1 MKIFN
6 IVIIISTLCCN
17 IYAYNNK
24 NEASYTIYKGL
35 IQSEIQYYERIDVER
50 NISNDLIEL
59 SKKINASII
68 EGDNTLLISLTEKS
82 NKIVIWNEYNDT
94 GKNTDVTDMFKRDIK
109 DKNSRIYKFF
119 FSEVKGV
126 VSVRNYLQTSNIV
139 WKVLYFK
146 RLDQY
151 EVWMNIPD
159 HLIIDLD
166 YFHYVYK
173 RVNGEYVLTGF

>member
-1 MKIFN
+1 MKVLN
-6 IVIIISTLCCN
+6 IVIIIAVLFCN
-17 IYAYNNK
+17 IYSNNNN
-24 NEASYTIYKGL
+24 NENIYTIYKGL
-35 IQSEIQYYERIDVER
+35 IQSEIQYYERIDAEK

-59 SKKINASII
+59 SKKVNDSII
-68 EGDNTLLISLTEKS
+68 KGDNKLLISLTEKS

-94 GKNTDVTDMFKRDIK
+94 GDNTDITDMFKRDIK

-119 FSEVKGV
+119 FSDLNGI
-126 VSVRNYLQTSNIV
+126 VSVHNYLKSNDIE

-159 HLIIDLD
+159 HLIINMD

-173 RVNGEYVLTGF
+173 KINGKYILVGF